1 MGAWRRLACYPQSTF
16 YPFSDGSSIRNHRI
30 TISNFRSCSTCLS
43 YSQAPL
49 CYYTLHTITIRIE
62 GTFEILRYTLGGDRP
77 SQTTRLAMSPLLR
90 VRPQTAKG
98 RYFNDGSNSWRL
110 PLRSLPPIL
119 HIRIPRSMLSYSK
132 GSWGLSVPL

>member
-16 YPFSDGSSIRNHRI
+16 YPFSDGSSMRNHRI

-62 GTFEILRYTLGGDRP
+62 GTFEILRYILGGDRP
-77 SQTTRLAMSPLLR
+77 SQTTRLTLSPNIFRLNNTYIKGGISLLT
-90 VRPQTAKG
+90 P
-98 RYFNDGSNSWRL
+98 
-110 PLRSLPPIL
+110 SLPKQQYQTSPT
-119 HIRIPRSMLSYSK
+119 YSTQNIHTVNIK
-132 GSWGLSVPL
+132 L